1 MTTYLYFKARH
12 DSGWPTKKNHHIK
25 ISKGNFYK
33 INRDRLAD
41 KDYESNKSICEYLSP
56 AELLVATE
64 GDMDQVLEL
73 L

>member
-1 MTTYLYFKARH
+1 MTTYIYFKAK
-12 DSGWPTKKNHHIK
+12 DNSGWITKKNHRIYV
-25 ISKGNFYK
+25 SKGNFYK